1 MVNRLFCQFS
11 DISFVYLFLI
21 DFFLGLLFFL
31 CFHFFIRKF
40 FFRFKRSNGNF
51 YFFWQAKGEDIFLKP
66 LYILMLDLLAIHL
79 LRLTEGQYPD
89 SLLLFYA
96 KCLCYIILVLSI
108 SGAALRWIKVF
119 QDHLIKQRKILHKDV
134 DLNTINLI
142 SRFGMILVFLVS
154 ALMVLQIIGVN
165 ILPLL
170 AFGGIGAASL
180 GFSAKDMISNFFGGL
195 MLNINRSFL
204 IGDQIGLPE
213 KSLEGTVI
221 DIGWSTTTLIDKEK
235 RPIYL
240 PNSIFSTF
248 ILLNFSR
255 MSHRRILEV
264 IKISF
269 VDISILYSLI
279 EEIKKEIAQIP
290 TIDSSLPLL
299 TYLDAVN
306 GGSLA
311 IYVELYTTAVS
322 SEKYVAI
329 KQEVLLCVYKII
341 QKQGGQIAIPIMNV
355 LYSKK
360 SLS

>member
-1 MVNRLFCQFS
+1 
-11 DISFVYLFLI
+11 
-21 DFFLGLLFFL
+21 
-31 CFHFFIRKF
+31 
-40 FFRFKRSNGNF
+40 
-51 YFFWQAKGEDIFLKP
+51 
-66 LYILMLDLLAIHL
+66 
-79 LRLTEGQYPD
+79 
-89 SLLLFYA
+89 
-96 KCLCYIILVLSI
+96 LVI
-108 SGAALRWIKVF
+108 GKN
-119 QDHLIKQRKILHKDV
+119 HLIKQRKILHKDV

-142 SRFGMILVFLVS
+142 SRFGIILVFLVS
-154 ALMVLQIIGVN
+154 ALMILQVIGVN

-180 GFSAKDMISNFFGGL
+180 GFSAKDMIANFFGGL

-264 IKISF
+264 IKIFF
-269 VDISILYSLI
+269 VDISILHSLI

-306 GGSLA
+306 GGSFA

-341 QKQGGQIAIPIMNV
+341 QKQGGQIAIPVMNV

-360 SLS
+360 SFKQTQLKVTNDIFFK